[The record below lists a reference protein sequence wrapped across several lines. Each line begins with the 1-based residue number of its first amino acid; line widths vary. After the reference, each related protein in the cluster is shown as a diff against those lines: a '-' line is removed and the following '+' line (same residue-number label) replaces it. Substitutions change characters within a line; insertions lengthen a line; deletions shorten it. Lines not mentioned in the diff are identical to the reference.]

1 MPELPEI
8 ETIKRGLATIK
19 NNQIH
24 QVFRS
29 DKKLRIDNNL
39 DLQNLVNQKILSIE
53 RKARYLLITLSNQQT
68 LILHLGMSG
77 RITLNKNFHH
87 LKHDHF
93 ACYLSSDEWLIYN
106 DPRRFGFIDL
116 IENSEIL
123 NHKML
128 KNLGVEPLSPQFN
141 EKYLEAQLINKTSN
155 IKTTL
160 MDNKIVV
167 GVGNIYINES
177 LFDAGI
183 SPLRDANSLNKNEL
197 KKLVESI
204 KKIIANAIEMGG
216 SSISDY
222 QNAKGELGFFQNSH
236 KVYDRNNQKC
246 FDCDCNIERIVQN
259 QRSSFYCKICQK

>member
-8 ETIKRGLATIK
+8 ETIRRGLSSIT
-19 NNQIH
+19 NQKI
-24 QVFRS
+24 QQIFRS
-29 DKKLRIDNNL
+29 DKKLRIDSDL
-39 DLQNLVNQKILSIE
+39 DLKKLINQNILSIY
-53 RKARYLLITLSNQQT
+53 RQARYLLIDLSNQQT

-77 RITLNKNFHH
+77 RITLSKNFDK

-93 ACYLSSDEWLIYN
+93 ACCLSSGEWLIYN

-116 IENSEIL
+116 ITTESIK

-128 KNLGVEPLSPQFN
+128 KNLGVEPLSVDFN
-141 EKYLEAQLINKTSN
+141 EKYLLEQLKNKTLN
-155 IKTTL
+155 IKTAL

-177 LFDAGI
+177 LFDARI
-183 SPLRDANSLNKNEL
+183 SPLRNANSLNKNEI
-197 KKLVESI
+197 KKLVASI

-222 QNAKGELGFFQNSH
+222 QNTRGELGFFQNLH

-259 QRSSFYCKICQK
+259 QRSSFYCKMCQK

>member
-8 ETIKRGLATIK
+8 ETIRKGLEFIK
-19 NNQIH
+19 NKKIEKF
-24 QVFRS
+24 FRS
-29 DKKLRIDNNL
+29 EHKLRIDNDL
-39 DLQNLVNQKILSIE
+39 DFDQLIHQKILAIY
-53 RKARYLLITLSNQQT
+53 RQARYLLIDLSNNKT

-77 RITLNKNFHH
+77 RITLNKNFHK

-106 DPRRFGFIDL
+106 DPRRFGFVDL
-116 IENSEIL
+116 IKTDEIS

-128 KNLGVEPLSPQFN
+128 KNLGVEPLSPDFN
-141 EKYLEAQLINKTSN
+141 DKYLYAQLKNKTSN
-155 IKTTL
+155 IKTTM

-167 GVGNIYINES
+167 GVGNIYVNES
-177 LFDAGI
+177 LFDARI
-183 SPLRDANSLNKNEL
+183 SPLREANSLNKNEI

-222 QNAKGELGFFQNSH
+222 QNAKGELGFFQNLH
-236 KVYDRNNQKC
+236 KVYDRHNQKC

-259 QRSSFYCKICQK
+259 QRSSFYCKFCKK